1 MTRKSATLVSVQLIC
16 IAVLVVTGRVIPQQ
30 LGPFVM
36 MCAGVALIVW
46 AVVKIR
52 FYNLRIEPEPSKEA
66 KLITSGP
73 FRFIRHPMY
82 SGGTLIGLAWVWD
95 ELSLLRLFVFVIL
108 FIDFL
113 VKLHYEER
121 LLTERF
127 PEYLDYKK
135 RTKRLVPLVY

>member
-1 MTRKSATLVSVQLIC
+1 MTNKSTVLVSVQLIC
-16 IAVLVVTGRVIPQQ
+16 IAVLVVKGPVIPQQ
-30 LGPFVM
+30 PWPLIV

-46 AVVKIR
+46 AVAKIR
-52 FYNLRIEPEPSKEA
+52 FYNLRIEPEVAEQA
-66 KLITSGP
+66 RLITSGP
-73 FRFIRHPMY
+73 FRFIRHPMH

-95 ELSLLRLFVFVIL
+95 EFSPLRLFVFVIL